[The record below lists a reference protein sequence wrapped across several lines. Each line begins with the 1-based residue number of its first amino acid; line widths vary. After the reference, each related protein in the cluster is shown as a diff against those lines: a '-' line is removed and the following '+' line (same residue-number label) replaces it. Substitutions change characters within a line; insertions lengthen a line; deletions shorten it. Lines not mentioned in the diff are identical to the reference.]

1 MSDAQLVQHERPHS
15 RSSEVGRQA
24 HAVWEMEVTGTVQG
38 QWFGGLMGGQRPQK
52 WKYGAMSPEAE

>member
-38 QWFGGLMGGQRPQK
+38 QWFGGLMGDKDPKNGGM
-52 WKYGAMSPEAE
+52 GAKSPEAE